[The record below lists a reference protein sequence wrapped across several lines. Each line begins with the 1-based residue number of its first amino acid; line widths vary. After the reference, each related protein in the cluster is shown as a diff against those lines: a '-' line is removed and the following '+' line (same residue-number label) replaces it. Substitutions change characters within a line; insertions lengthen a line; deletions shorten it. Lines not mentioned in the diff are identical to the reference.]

1 MYLCGAKTRMI
12 MSKKFLFLICTLFVC
27 GMQAMAK
34 DFENATTAVKNMGVG
49 WNLGNTL
56 DANDAT
62 KTWTTTDQHETCWG
76 QPVTKPELL
85 KMMKEAGFGA
95 IRVPVTWYQEMD
107 ANGKVNEAW
116 MKRVKEVVDYVINN
130 GMYCI
135 LNVHHDTGA
144 DGGSFKSWIK
154 ASTDNYNSNK
164 DKYEYLWKQIAETF
178 KNYDQ
183 HLLFEAY
190 NEMLDPYNSWCF
202 ASFATSD
209 KYDAQVAASA
219 YEGINSYAQS
229 FVNTVRGTGGNN
241 AKRNLVV
248 NTYGCCSGGGTWN
261 SHLKDPLKEMKLP
274 TDAAGEGHIIFQ
286 VHAYPS
292 IVNTSNGKITG
303 NRTIDSI
310 QSEIDD
316 MINAWKEHLVSK
328 GAPVILG
335 EWGTSNVDG
344 EVTDYDARRDLMF
357 QFCEYFVKQCKAND
371 IATFYWMG
379 LTDGMARFFPAF
391 SQPDLAK
398 TLLQAYHGTDFN
410 PVLPDAQKYS
420 ISCTVDFTNQWGEL
434 YLYNGSSFT
443 SADYSSIV
451 LELEEAP
458 SSGSVQFKV
467 YCSKYSNGYSRD
479 ITAAES
485 TLPFAATMGTI
496 KSITLQCKQN
506 SARVKVKSVK
516 LKKKNGEVLL
526 CNPSVAW
533 NCTMSDITVTTGIN
547 SVKSDVPSD
556 SRIYDLMGRQ
566 ISTPTKGIYIRNGK
580 KYIVK

>member
-1 MYLCGAKTRMI
+1 MLSITACTAYLTCIT
-12 MSKKFLFLICTLFVC
+12 TLEP
-27 GMQAMAK
+27 MA
-34 DFENATTAVKNMGVG
+34 V
-49 WNLGNTL
+49 LSS
-56 DANDAT
+56 
-62 KTWTTTDQHETCWG
+62 
-76 QPVTKPELL
+76 
-85 KMMKEAGFGA
+85 
-95 IRVPVTWYQEMD
+95 R
-107 ANGKVNEAW
+107 
-116 MKRVKEVVDYVINN
+116 
-130 GMYCI
+130 
-135 LNVHHDTGA
+135 GA

>member
-1 MYLCGAKTRMI
+1 
-12 MSKKFLFLICTLFVC
+12 
-27 GMQAMAK
+27 
-34 DFENATTAVKNMGVG
+34 
-49 WNLGNTL
+49 
-56 DANDAT
+56 
-62 KTWTTTDQHETCWG
+62 
-76 QPVTKPELL
+76 
-85 KMMKEAGFGA
+85 
-95 IRVPVTWYQEMD
+95 
-107 ANGKVNEAW
+107 
-116 MKRVKEVVDYVINN
+116 
-130 GMYCI
+130 
-135 LNVHHDTGA
+135 
-144 DGGSFKSWIK
+144 
-154 ASTDNYNSNK
+154 
-164 DKYEYLWKQIAETF
+164 
-178 KNYDQ
+178 
-183 HLLFEAY
+183 
-190 NEMLDPYNSWCF
+190 
-202 ASFATSD
+202 
-209 KYDAQVAASA
+209 
-219 YEGINSYAQS
+219 
-229 FVNTVRGTGGNN
+229 
-241 AKRNLVV
+241 
-248 NTYGCCSGGGTWN
+248 
-261 SHLKDPLKEMKLP
+261 
-274 TDAAGEGHIIFQ
+274 
-286 VHAYPS
+286 
-292 IVNTSNGKITG
+292 
-303 NRTIDSI
+303 
-310 QSEIDD
+310 
-316 MINAWKEHLVSK
+316 
-328 GAPVILG
+328 
-335 EWGTSNVDG
+335 
-344 EVTDYDARRDLMF
+344 
-357 QFCEYFVKQCKAND
+357 
-371 IATFYWMG
+371 
-379 LTDGMARFFPAF
+379 MARFFPAF

-566 ISTPTKGIYIRNGK
+566 ISNPTKGIYIRNGK

>member
-1 MYLCGAKTRMI
+1 MI